1 MYQWPQTQPYDVQRE
16 EGLNAPPAPYSEII
30 LFNQQIAPEPSM
42 EADKAIA
49 ELGAS
54 LDAWFD
60 GSAETFASQDRK
72 AQGNAIHRGVEII
85 KQFDRLKANGKAAIN
100 ILLDRSDATEDN
112 ERGLSL
118 IRAFEF
124 GARLGHALYDE
135 FLDTEG
141 KNEIWHL
148 LDAIVLKLDKV
159 GVGRGALE
167 VLFDSA
173 DAGVRAAAGA
183 YLIDLMPDRVIPMLR
198 DIDDAGGG
206 NSADFGAHWALLAW
220 ERERKSRFN
229 YLTG

>member
-1 MYQWPQTQPYDVQRE
+1 
-16 EGLNAPPAPYSEII
+16 
-30 LFNQQIAPEPSM
+30 M

-100 ILLDRSDATEDN
+100 ILLDRSDPTEDN

-124 GARLGHALYDE
+124 GARLGHALHDE

-167 VLFDSA
+167 VLFDNA

-206 NSADFGAHWALLAW
+206 NSADFGAHWTLLAW